1 MMGNGTTRC
10 LKVDG
15 LRKELRRL
23 DGDLIVRFRDGD
35 VKYPGIYLMR
45 EDRTDHVDIGLPYPV
60 RDRIAEIDRAVRKAD
75 RRPPPP
81 KPKVWVLI
89 RRYEL
94 EDNAQ
99 QTECCDTFVFTN
111 RTNAVRKAASLLRAD
126 IKTHG
131 QGFAQSDVRIEE
143 KVMLANFRTK
153 FPRHLVQL
161 SFGDSVVYELCRKGV
176 R

>member
-1 MMGNGTTRC
+1 MGLNTTRC
-10 LKVDG
+10 MQVH
-15 LRKELRRL
+15 ELVHELNRH
-23 DGDLIVRFRDGD
+23 DGDLLVRIRDGD
-35 VKYPGIYLMR
+35 AVLPGVYVMR
-45 EDRTDHVDIGLPYPV
+45 DDRTDHIDIGCPYAV
-60 RDRIAEIDRAVRKAD
+60 RERLAEIDAAVRKAD
-75 RRPPPP
+75 GRPKRRG
-81 KPKVWVLI
+81 PKVWVLI

-131 QGFAQSDVRIEE
+131 QGFAQSDVRVEE
-143 KVMLANFRTK
+143 KAMLANFRTK

-161 SFGDSVVYELCRKGV
+161 SFDDSVVYELYRKGV

>member
-1 MMGNGTTRC
+1 MGLSTARC
-10 LKVDG
+10 IKVD
-15 LRKELRRL
+15 ELVHEL
-23 DGDLIVRFRDGD
+23 KHHDGDLLVRIRDGD
-35 VKYPGIYLMR
+35 AVLPGVYVMR
-45 EDRTDHVDIGLPYPV
+45 DDRTDHIDIGCPYAV
-60 RDRIAEIDRAVRKAD
+60 RERLAEIDAAIRKAD
-75 RRPPPP
+75 GRPKRRG
-81 KPKVWVLI
+81 PKVWVLI

-111 RTNAVRKAASLLRAD
+111 RANAVRKAVSLLRAD

-143 KVMLANFRTK
+143 KAMLANFRTK

-161 SFGDSVVYELCRKGV
+161 TFGDSVVYELCRKGV

>member
-1 MMGNGTTRC
+1 MGLNTTRC
-10 LKVDG
+10 IKVD
-15 LRKELRRL
+15 ELVHEL
-23 DGDLIVRFRDGD
+23 KHHDGDLLVRIRDGD
-35 VKYPGIYLMR
+35 AVLPGVYVMR
-45 EDRTDHVDIGLPYPV
+45 DDRTDHIDIGCPYTV
-60 RDRIAEIDRAVRKAD
+60 RERLAKIDMAVRKTD
-75 RRPPPP
+75 GRPKRRG
-81 KPKVWVLI
+81 PKVWVLI

-111 RTNAVRKAASLLRAD
+111 WTNAVRKAASLLRAD

-131 QGFAQSDVRIEE
+131 QGFTQSDVRIEE
-143 KVMLANFRTK
+143 KAMLANFRTK

-161 SFGDSVVYELCRKGV
+161 SFGDNVVYELYRKGV

>member
-1 MMGNGTTRC
+1 MVLNTTRC
-10 LKVDG
+10 IKVD
-15 LRKELRRL
+15 ELVHELNRH
-23 DGDLIVRFRDGD
+23 DGDLLVRIRDGD
-35 VKYPGIYLMR
+35 AVLPGVYVIR
-45 EDRTDHVDIGLPYPV
+45 DDRTDHVDIGCPYPV
-60 RDRIAEIDRAVRKAD
+60 RERLAEIDAAVRKAD
-75 RRPPPP
+75 SRPKRRG
-81 KPKVWVLI
+81 PKVWILI

-111 RTNAVRKAASLLRAD
+111 RTNAVRKAASMLRAD

-143 KVMLANFRTK
+143 KAMLADFRTK

-161 SFGDSVVYELCRKGV
+161 TFGDSVVYELCRKGV

>member
-1 MMGNGTTRC
+1 MVLNTTRC
-10 LKVDG
+10 IKVD
-15 LRKELRRL
+15 ELVHELNRH
-23 DGDLIVRFRDGD
+23 DGDLLVRSRDGD
-35 VKYPGIYLMR
+35 AVLPGVYVIR
-45 EDRTDHVDIGLPYPV
+45 NDRTDHIDIGCPYPV
-60 RDRIAEIDRAVRKAD
+60 RERLAEIDAAVRKAD
-75 RRPPPP
+75 GRPKRRG
-81 KPKVWVLI
+81 PKVWVLI

-99 QTECCDTFVFTN
+99 KTDCCDTFVFTN
-111 RTNAVRKAASLLRAD
+111 RTNAVRKAASMLRAD

-143 KVMLANFRTK
+143 KAMLANFRTK

-161 SFGDSVVYELCRKGV
+161 TFGDSVVYELCRKGV

>member
-1 MMGNGTTRC
+1 MGNGTTRC

-60 RDRIAEIDRAVRKAD
+60 RDRLAEIDRAVRKAD
-75 RRPPPP
+75 HRPPPP
-81 KPKVWVLI
+81 KPKVWVLV

-111 RTNAVRKAASLLRAD
+111 WTNAVRKAASLLRTD

-131 QGFAQSDVRIEE
+131 QGFTPSDVRIEE

-161 SFGDSVVYELCRKGV
+161 SFGDNVVYELYRKGV
-176 R
+176 K

>member
-1 MMGNGTTRC
+1 MGMSTTRC
-10 LKVDG
+10 IKVDD
-15 LRKELRRL
+15 LVHELNNH
-23 DGDLIVRFRDGD
+23 DGDLLVRIRDGD
-35 VKYPGIYLMR
+35 AVLPGVYVMM
-45 EDRTDHVDIGLPYPV
+45 DDGTDHIDIGCPYPV
-60 RDRIAEIDRAVRKAD
+60 RERLAEIDAEVRKID
-75 RRPPPP
+75 GRP
-81 KPKVWVLI
+81 KKRGPKVWVLI

-111 RTNAVRKAASLLRAD
+111 WTNAVRKAASLLRSD

-131 QGFAQSDVRIEE
+131 QGFTQSDVRIEE
-143 KVMLANFRTK
+143 KVMLANFRSK

-161 SFGDSVVYELCRKGV
+161 SFGDNVVYELYRKGV

>member
-1 MMGNGTTRC
+1 MGLNTTRC
-10 LKVDG
+10 MKVS
-15 LRKELRRL
+15 ELIHEL
-23 DGDLIVRFRDGD
+23 NHHDGDLLVWIRDGD
-35 VKYPGIYLMR
+35 AVLPGVYVMMD
-45 EDRTDHVDIGLPYPV
+45 DRTDHIDIGCPYPV
-60 RDRIAEIDRAVRKAD
+60 RERLAEIDAAIRKAD
-75 RRPPPP
+75 GRSKRQG
-81 KPKVWVLI
+81 PKVWILI

-94 EDNAQ
+94 ENNAQ

-111 RTNAVRKAASLLRAD
+111 WTNAVRKAASLLRAD

-131 QGFAQSDVRIEE
+131 QWFTQSDVRIEE

-161 SFGDSVVYELCRKGV
+161 SFGDNVVYELYRKGV